1 MTATPV
7 RQGDRVDGVP
17 SPAVV
22 RAQRLTLAATLALI
36 ALCIAWETWLAPI
49 GRGTLAIKV
58 LPLLMALPGLVR
70 HRLYTYRWLALA
82 VWLYV
87 LEGLVRATSE
97 AGTSALLAALEVAL
111 AVLVF
116 TCVSFYIRRRLADGA
131 AARASTSNP

>member
-1 MTATPV
+1 M
-7 RQGDRVDGVP
+7 QGDRVDGVP

-58 LPLLMALPGLVR
+58 LPLLMALPGLAR
-70 HRLYTYRWLALA
+70 HRLYTYRWLALV

-116 TCVSFYIRRRLADGA
+116 TCVSFIRRRLADGA
-131 AARASTSNP
+131 AAREATSNP